1 MGRACRAVWRRGR
14 QRSRGRQMK
23 NTGTFRS
30 VAATAS
36 LSLALLL
43 TGCDGLP
50 GVQTTSVPDAKAA
63 HAASL
68 SPKVDASALVEAGYL
83 TVGLRTSSSTAPFCI
98 TSDGSQVQGL
108 DVELAYALGDELGLR
123 VKFVD
128 VSDAGSSLGQS
139 CDVVMGMKG
148 SDTNAAVL
156 AGSYAESAAAL
167 FRRGSTGVA
176 KIEDLSS
183 KKLGL
188 QAGSVSEKTLGNT
201 GLVVE
206 RASYSNLN
214 EAFADLEAGKVD
226 YVLCDAYSGAYLA
239 KAYDDISLAGTLDAP
254 AAVGVGV
261 ARTNSELFSAVRS
274 ALEAIQS
281 NGIMD
286 LERTRWV
293 GSLES
298 LGAGAQVRNIPE
310 ATTSAGSATGSS
322 AGEGTDTNAAGVDGA
337 GSNAVTM

>member
-1 MGRACRAVWRRGR
+1 
-14 QRSRGRQMK
+14 MK

-83 TVGLRTSSSTAPFCI
+83 TVGLRTSSSTAPFCV

-239 KAYDDISLAGTLDAP
+239 KAYDDIRRARRCRRRRRAHELRALLGREVCPGGHPVQRHHGPRAHPLG
-254 AAVGVGV
+254 GVSGV
-261 ARTNSELFSAVRS
+261 PGCRSPGQKHSRGNHIRRLGDGVVR
-274 ALEAIQS
+274 
-281 NGIMD
+281 GGGD
-286 LERTRWV
+286 
-293 GSLES
+293 
-298 LGAGAQVRNIPE
+298 
-310 ATTSAGSATGSS
+310 
-322 AGEGTDTNAAGVDGA
+322 
-337 GSNAVTM
+337 

>member
-1 MGRACRAVWRRGR
+1 
-14 QRSRGRQMK
+14 MK

-30 VAATAS
+30 VAAAAS

-83 TVGLRTSSSTAPFCI
+83 TVGLRTSSSTAPFCV

-176 KIEDLSS
+176 KIEDLLS
-183 KKLGL
+183 K
-188 QAGSVSEKTLGNT
+188 KTLGNT

-298 LGAGAQVRNIPE
+298 LGAGAQVRDIPE

>member
-1 MGRACRAVWRRGR
+1 
-14 QRSRGRQMK
+14 MK

-30 VAATAS
+30 VAAAAS

-83 TVGLRTSSSTAPFCI
+83 TVGLRTSSSTAPFCV

-176 KIEDLSS
+176 KIEDL
-183 KKLGL
+183 L
-188 QAGSVSEKTLGNT
+188 SEKTLGNT